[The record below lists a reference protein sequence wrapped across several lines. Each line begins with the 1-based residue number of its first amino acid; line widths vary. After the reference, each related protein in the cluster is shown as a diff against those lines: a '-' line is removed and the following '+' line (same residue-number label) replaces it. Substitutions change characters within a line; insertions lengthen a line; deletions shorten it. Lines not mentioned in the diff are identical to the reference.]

1 MKLNMLKPKLM
12 ILNNTAIKPYH
23 VSNRRI
29 TGYQLQKRRLNIWKD
44 NPHCAVCGRL
54 VDYPSGFELDH
65 IIPLF
70 KGGADIIENCQIL
83 CIGEDGCHQRKT
95 KRDLTSPCF

>member
-1 MKLNMLKPKLM
+1 MKMKMLKPR
-12 ILNNTAIKPYH
+12 IRTLNTTEIKPYH

-29 TGYQLQKRRLNIWKD
+29 TGSQLQTRRFGIWKD
-44 NPHCAVCGRL
+44 NPYCAVCGNL

-70 KGGADIIENCQIL
+70 KGGSDTKENCQIL
-83 CIGEDGCHQRKT
+83 CIGEEGCHQRKT
-95 KRDLTSPCF
+95 KTDLKGG